1 MLKLK
6 AICLIEFTG
15 RDYQKHTQLMEFQ
28 MENQITK
35 LRELSVDLVDES
47 PTIHRSGKGCMKV
60 SGPLQVVKYSD
71 LKCFGS

>member
-1 MLKLK
+1 
-6 AICLIEFTG
+6 
-15 RDYQKHTQLMEFQ
+15 

-47 PTIHRSGKGCMKV
+47 PAIHRSGKGCMKV